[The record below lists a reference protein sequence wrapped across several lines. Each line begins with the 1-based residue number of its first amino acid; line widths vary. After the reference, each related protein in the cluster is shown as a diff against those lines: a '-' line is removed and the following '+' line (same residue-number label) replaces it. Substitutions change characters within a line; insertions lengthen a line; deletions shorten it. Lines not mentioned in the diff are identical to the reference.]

1 MTALSDEELTRFG
14 LRLHDDGFHPYD
26 PTERWWNESWFWDW
40 YDDAGEV
47 AGHCRIGCVP
57 NQNRVWMWLYLLRDG
72 EWLAVEHPY
81 LDFTLLR
88 RPLIA
93 FDQPG
98 LSFSYRIDD
107 PLRAGRLYAC
117 VHARV
122 VSGRRA
128 GRVLPVEVD
137 LDFTSVGPP
146 HSTGAGNREGHRSD
160 SFDARRFEQPV
171 DVQGSI
177 VIDGEVEAF
186 AGRGER
192 DHSWGPRYWLMEWSF
207 LVLNGADTRLQCV
220 EVRFPGDGTIE
231 TGYLQ
236 TDRTRELTKVDLQ
249 VERSIDLTDAA
260 RGTCRVVAD
269 DGTGLEFTFE
279 AIATHEMDLS
289 HVLEPQPPASRY
301 RRSLIRATPA
311 DGGPALI
318 GWLEDHILPD
328 GLAVDPAAASAE
340 ESSGH
345 PDPGDVQADD
355 DGGSAD
361 A

>member
-1 MTALSDEELTRFG
+1 MTALSDDELTRFG
-14 LRLHDDGFHPYD
+14 LDFRDDGFHPYD
-26 PTERWWNESWFWDW
+26 PKERWWNESWFWDW

-57 NQNRVWMWLYLLRDG
+57 NQNRVWMWLYLFRDG
-72 EWLAVEHPY
+72 EWLAVEHPF
-81 LDFTLLR
+81 LDFGLLR

-107 PLRAGRLYAC
+107 PLRAGRLHTRC
-117 VHARV
+117 QARV
-122 VSGRRA
+122 VSGPRA
-128 GRVLPVEVD
+128 GRMVPTEVD

-146 HSTGAGNREGHRSD
+146 HSTGAGNREGHMSD
-160 SFDARRFEQPV
+160 TFDARRFEQPV

-177 VIDGEVEAF
+177 VIDGDLEAF
-186 AGRGER
+186 TGRGER

-207 LVLNGADTRLQCV
+207 LVLNGAARRLQCV

-236 TDRTRELTKVDLQ
+236 TDHTSELVKVDLQ
-249 VERSIDLTDAA
+249 VERSIDLADAA
-260 RGTCRVVAD
+260 KGTCRVVAD
-269 DGTGLEFTFE
+269 DGSEFDFAFE
-279 AIATHEMDLS
+279 AITTHEMDLS
-289 HVLEPQPPASRY
+289 HVLEPQPPTSRY
-301 RRSLIRATPA
+301 RRSLIRATPV

-318 GWLEDHILPD
+318 GWLEDHIMPD
-328 GLAVDPAAASAE
+328 GLAVDAAAAATAE
-340 ESSGH
+340 PSGSSDDAE
-345 PDPGDVQADD
+345 DPE
-355 DGGSAD
+355 GGAAD